1 VKEERS
7 FFSVV
12 REKYSSGGRQEH
24 DLAFMEHN
32 ESDVADVQQLQNVVG
47 ER

>member
-12 REKYSSGGRQEH
+12 REKCSNGGRQEH

-32 ESDVADVQQLQNVVG
+32 ESDVTNVRQLQNIVG